1 MGQGLDFLDG
11 RGLPQGLTGFL
22 IFLLPSA
29 SQGQAVLTNWIS
41 AIEPEDKGNEMEF
54 NSASETKLDRAL
66 LLFVFFAA
74 QQAARLWS
82 NARPADPDLEFLRAP
97 SWVLAGRAHFSFG
110 FKRKLQRISQLS
122 GTKIFFPG
130 APRHAT

>member
-54 NSASETKLDRAL
+54 NSASETKLDCAL
-66 LLFVFFAA
+66 LLFVFLLLSK
-74 QQAARLWS
+74 QHGCCQMRGRQIQTW
-82 NARPADPDLEFLRAP
+82 NFLGP
-97 SWVLAGRAHFSFG
+97 HPGSWLAGRIFRSVLKESCKELVSFPAP
-110 FKRKLQRISQLS
+110 K
-122 GTKIFFPG
+122 KIPG

>member
-54 NSASETKLDRAL
+54 NSASETKLDCAL
-66 LLFVFFAA
+66 LLFVFCCSVSSTAVVKC
-74 QQAARLWS
+74 
-82 NARPADPDLEFLRAP
+82 E
-97 SWVLAGRAHFSFG
+97 AGRSRLG
-110 FKRKLQRISQLS
+110 IS
-122 GTKIFFPG
+122 
-130 APRHAT
+130 